1 MEVPTTSK
9 FDEIY
14 PEDAV
19 AVQRKRWNNLLTQFE
34 ESYGRK
40 AEFISRS
47 PGRVNIMGE
56 VCELH

>member
-19 AVQRKRWNNLLTQFE
+19 AVQRKRWNSLLAQFE